1 MDEEYY
7 TNQDIKNVFTQII
20 DNQVYVN
27 WGIFEVP
34 PKTKEFTYCAGNFII
49 GGPGVTLYT

>member
-7 TNQDIKNVFTQII
+7 TNQDIKNAFTQII